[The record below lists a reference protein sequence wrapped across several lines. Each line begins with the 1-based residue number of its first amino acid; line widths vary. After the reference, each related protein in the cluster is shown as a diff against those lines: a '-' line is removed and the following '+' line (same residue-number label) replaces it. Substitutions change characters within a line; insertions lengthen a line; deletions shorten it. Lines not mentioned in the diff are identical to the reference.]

1 MPTKLWLSTSLTV
14 LISLCLIGCANS
26 TQTFEEKVAQQEAI
40 HAHKALVSSYEE
52 NKASIERLAKMEGD
66 LTQLLK
72 LLSTQAEVPDVHSYL
87 QPTQPVVK
95 HAVKSDSTKE
105 SFAETHDVP
114 LVSVTDQ
121 TEKRLQIPDF
131 VVGIHLKRDAALSQ
145 AQQVQARINI
155 IRQSYP
161 LVFNGVNAHIIEP
174 HQDRKLF
181 FVTAYGFSSRQE
193 ASVFCKAISR
203 VTRHCSELKNYI

>member
-1 MPTKLWLSTSLTV
+1 MPTKFWLPTSLAV
-14 LISLCLIGCANS
+14 CISLCLASCANT
-26 TQTFEEKVAQQEAI
+26 TQTLEEKVAQQEAI

-72 LLSTQAEVPDVHSYL
+72 LLSTQAEVPDLHDYL
-87 QPTQPVVK
+87 QPTQPVIK
-95 HAVKSDSTKE
+95 HAVKPDSKRG
-105 SFAETHDVP
+105 SFVETHDVSS
-114 LVSVTDQ
+114 VSNTVEAEKTFQ
-121 TEKRLQIPDF
+121 TPDL

-145 AQQVQARINI
+145 AQQIQAQINT

-161 LVFNGVNAHIIEP
+161 LVFNGVNAHIVEP
-174 HQDRKLF
+174 DRDRKLF

-193 ASVFCKAISR
+193 ATVFCKAISR